1 MAGVGRATAAR
12 WGRHDLQTGKPALE
26 LERLG
31 QAAKVE
37 AHEAMIENSRRGFA
51 GIKQD
56 RIYRETD
63 ISLAVKPPAAPPRQ
77 QEPVVVDADP
87 VEVRA
92 AAEPSVVPLRPL
104 SEQYQHLI
112 PVHRSSQTYRH

>member
-37 AHEAMIENSRRGFA
+37 AHEAIIENSRRGFA

-56 RIYRETD
+56 RIYRESEFRWRLSRRPHRRGSRSRSSSMP
-63 ISLAVKPPAAPPRQ
+63 IQSKSGQPPNRQ
-77 QEPVVVDADP
+77 SFGVG
-87 VEVRA
+87 RA
-92 AAEPSVVPLRPL
+92 AARNPERLDLERGPGA
-104 SEQYQHLI
+104 E
-112 PVHRSSQTYRH
+112 